1 MTSPSVASAPP
12 PPGDSEADAIAA
24 VVLAC
29 PAVAAVSGGPHGT
42 AATYLPG
49 RSVPGVRCDTDLVE
63 VHVVLRYGSSVG
75 DAVSQL
81 RGALVRQLA
90 GRRLDVVFED
100 VTDPVE
106 AAAAESGSC

>member
-1 MTSPSVASAPP
+1 MTSPSVASAPQ
-12 PPGDSEADAIAA
+12 PPGDSEADVIAA

-29 PAVAAVSGGPHGT
+29 PAVAGVSGGPHGT

-49 RSVPGVRCDTDLVE
+49 RSVPGVRCGTDLVE
-63 VHVVLRYGSSVG
+63 IHVVLRYGSSVG

-106 AAAAESGSC
+106 AEVSESGAC